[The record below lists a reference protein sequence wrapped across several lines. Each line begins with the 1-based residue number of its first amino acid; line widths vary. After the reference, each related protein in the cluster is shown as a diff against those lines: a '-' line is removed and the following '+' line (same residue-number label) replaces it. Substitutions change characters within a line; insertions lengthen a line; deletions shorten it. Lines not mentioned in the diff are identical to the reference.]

1 MTFFAESEILEW
13 LIRNGYLV
21 MFLVMLIEGPAVTAI
36 GALGAALGHFNVFI
50 VFILSFFANF
60 LPDVLYYYIGH
71 WCGQWV
77 LDKFGPRIGVPVERR
92 ERAAE
97 LITNHMGKWLLFI
110 KTIPFISPPG
120 LAVMGALGVSV
131 KRFIWWDMAIVALT
145 SLFFTALGY
154 YSGQGYGFLQR
165 GVRVRGLMVGW
176 VLYAVPVGDIYLQ
189 PYRPTI
195 HSKDTAIRRRGEP
208 GATIRFVA
216 VSCKRPSP
224 SLKGRG

>member
-21 MFLVMLIEGPAVTAI
+21 MFLIMLIEGPAVTAI

-50 VFILSFFANF
+50 VFVLSFFANF
-60 LPDVLYYYIGH
+60 LPDVLYYYMGH
-71 WCGQWV
+71 WGGQWV
-77 LDKFGPRIGVPVERR
+77 LDKFGTRIGVPVERR

-131 KRFIWWDMAIVALT
+131 KRFIWWDMAIVA
-145 SLFFTALGY
+145 
-154 YSGQGYGFLQR
+154 
-165 GVRVRGLMVGW
+165 
-176 VLYAVPVGDIYLQ
+176 
-189 PYRPTI
+189 
-195 HSKDTAIRRRGEP
+195 
-208 GATIRFVA
+208 
-216 VSCKRPSP
+216 
-224 SLKGRG
+224 